1 MSSIF
6 PKVDPDG
13 LLEYSVVYTDRAV
26 NHMSQSLQQV
36 MRDIS
41 STLKKVYNAHS
52 VAIVPGSGT
61 FGMEAVA
68 RQFATDKKCLVIRNG
83 WFSYRWTQIFE
94 MGRIPS
100 KEIVLMAQ
108 QTDAS
113 ATAPFAPP
121 TIEAVLATIEK
132 EKPDVVFAPHVETSS
147 GMILPNDYIQK
158 VGEAIHAVG
167 GLFILDCI
175 ASGAIW
181 VDMEKSVVDVLISA
195 PQKGWSGSPC
205 AALVMMSEAAQEKL
219 EDTVSTSFACD
230 LVKWLW
236 IMKAYEKMYEAIQPL
251 LNSGSP
257 EDAIAL
263 LSYLNR
269 EQYGDWPVFYGQYYT
284 APIESYDDGS
294 PQYIKDRKAGK
305 YKITDKR
312 IGTIPVYDKRFTTI
326 FPRMWSNR
334 KPEHKR
340 MYNQYARNARSI
352 QVDGEIY
359 KKPSFGDNLGFFFDY
374 HVPRRQRLPYWS
386 LCGYWP
392 LWAGIASQDQA
403 ERMVKNL
410 DRFAQPHGL
419 AQTDIA
425 YPSPHPEFEWVQWSH
440 PAGWPTMQIIV
451 VESLIKYGFE
461 EKAQEIAQTYL
472 TLILNLYQQTGELWE
487 KYNVVKGNL
496 EFPVER
502 YTVPPM
508 HGWTSATVVLFGKQ
522 IFNI

>member
-26 NHMSQSLQQV
+26 NHMSQSFQQV

-68 RQFATDKKCLVIRNG
+68 RQFAADKKCLVIRNG

-121 TIEAVLATIEK
+121 PIEDVLATIEK

-181 VDMEKSVVDVLISA
+181 VDMEKSAVDVLISA

-219 EDTVSTSFACD
+219 KDTVSTSFACD
-230 LVKWLW
+230 LAKWLW
-236 IMKAYEKMYEAIQPL
+236 IMKAYENGSHAYHATMPTDALVTFSDVMADAQNIGFDILHQRQQELGDRIRDLLANNGIKSVAADGFDAPGVVVSYINNPGIQNGSQFVEQGIQIAAGVPL
-251 LNSGSP
+251 MCNEP
-257 EDAIAL
+257 EGF
-263 LSYLNR
+263 STFR
-269 EQYGDWPVFYGQYYT
+269 
-284 APIESYDDGS
+284 
-294 PQYIKDRKAGK
+294 
-305 YKITDKR
+305 
-312 IGTIPVYDKRFTTI
+312 
-326 FPRMWSNR
+326 
-334 KPEHKR
+334 
-340 MYNQYARNARSI
+340 
-352 QVDGEIY
+352 
-359 KKPSFGDNLGFFFDY
+359 LG
-374 HVPRRQRLPYWS
+374 
-386 LCGYWP
+386 
-392 LWAGIASQDQA
+392 
-403 ERMVKNL
+403 
-410 DRFAQPHGL
+410 
-419 AQTDIA
+419 
-425 YPSPHPEFEWVQWSH
+425 
-440 PAGWPTMQIIV
+440 
-451 VESLIKYGFE
+451 
-461 EKAQEIAQTYL
+461 
-472 TLILNLYQQTGELWE
+472 
-487 KYNVVKGNL
+487 
-496 EFPVER
+496 
-502 YTVPPM
+502 
-508 HGWTSATVVLFGKQ
+508 LFGLDKLNNIDRTVTVFGKALDQ
-522 IFNI
+522 ILA